1 MKAFTALVSVC
12 AIAAGSYALLTPRE
26 VSSVCAGAQA
36 VQTST
41 IDVGSGKTVELT
53 TFSCDVPAAHV
64 HANDGQ
70 HCPILE
76 HRYTDTHLQPITDPS
91 PTSVAISA
99 PTPTVDVC
107 GELCSNV
114 CGDSGSL
121 PPVTED
127 CDTIVSAITILNGS
141 ISPSFDVPSD
151 HVQTLS
157 FGTCRFFFQNFSPFP
172 MSNCWL
178 SFVQIASAAG
188 SACLPPVQPVN
199 SEGLCVASDATWRI
213 G

>member
-12 AIAAGSYALLTPRE
+12 AIVAGSYALLTPRE

-36 VQTST
+36 VQTSA
-41 IDVGSGKTVELT
+41 IDIGSGKTVELT
-53 TFSCDVPAAHV
+53 TFSCDHPAV
-64 HANDGQ
+64 HAND
-70 HCPILE
+70 
-76 HRYTDTHLQPITDPS
+76 DPS
-91 PTSVAISA
+91 PTSVAPSA
-99 PTPTVDVC
+99 PLPTNNVC

-114 CGDSGSL
+114 CGDSGNL

-127 CDTIVSAITILNGS
+127 CETIVNAITILNGS
-141 ISPSFDVPSD
+141 ISPSFEVDPD

-157 FGTCRFFFQNFSPFP
+157 FGTCRFFFENFSPFP

-178 SFVQIASAAG
+178 SFVQIASAAAD
-188 SACLPPVQPVN
+188 ACLPPVQPVN

-213 G
+213 GVAHS